1 MKRRKFVQSSLIGT
15 TAIASG
21 FSFAAASNPADGKEI
36 IELREYELSFGS
48 NPANLHSYLKEA
60 LIPALNK
67 YGVQHVGAFSELGNF
82 EPTKV
87 HLLIAYPGIE
97 DYFKILFL
105 ISKDTDYLSAS
116 QNYHNLLPEN
126 KVFNRFSIRL
136 MIAFDGLPKLNAT
149 FKGSGI
155 YELRTYEGYS
165 EDAVRRKIL
174 MFNEVELDIFRNNGL
189 NSVFFGEVI
198 AGPDLPYLTYMV
210 AFKDMAERNQKWE
223 KFGADP
229 DWSRVK
235 VLPEYAN
242 TVSKII
248 KKFLEPLPYS
258 QV

>member
-1 MKRRKFVQSSLIGT
+1 MKRRRFVQSSLIGT
-15 TAIASG
+15 SVIASG
-21 FSFAAASNPADGKEI
+21 FALKDFNIQADGKEI

-48 NPANLHSYLKEA
+48 NQANLHTYLKEA

-67 YGVQHVGAFSELGNF
+67 YGAQHVGAFSELGNF
-82 EPTKV
+82 EPAKIYV
-87 HLLIAYPGIE
+87 LISYPGIE
-97 DYFKILFL
+97 DYFKIPSRL
-105 ISKDTDYLSAS
+105 STDSDYLSAS
-116 QNYHNLLPEN
+116 LNYHSLPPEN
-126 KVFNRFSIRL
+126 KVFSRFTTRL
-136 MIAFDGLPKLNAT
+136 MIAFDGLPKVSANL
-149 FKGSGI
+149 KGSGI

-165 EDAVRRKIL
+165 EDAVRRKIS
-174 MFNEVELDIFRNNGL
+174 MFNEAELGIFRNNDI
-189 NSVFFGEVI
+189 NPVFFGEVI
-198 AGPDLPYLTYMV
+198 AGPDLPNLTYMV

-229 DWSRVK
+229 DWNRIK